1 MHRGKAWVLA
11 GFGVLMFLLIG
22 AFIRHSQSAEPHAPA
37 TVSRQRQTA
46 ITKQSSRKTQAASTP
61 SQTAPSI
68 AGSTVAQTSSS
79 LAAFTFSAPTLQRS
93 WSYMAYVPA
102 GYDPHKRYPL
112 VLMLHGMDGDDTN
125 LVQLVDSKSLLDEA
139 VNSTGHPAVVV
150 FVDGGNSFY
159 VDSPAEKMQTAI
171 MQDLLPH
178 LKQQFAL
185 LSQEDAHAVG
195 GVSMGGYG
203 ALRLVLA
210 EPQQFRIAAALSPAV
225 WQQVPEAAQSRMPAF
240 LTHGQWDQARW
251 DADQPANMLTADRLA
266 GLKIYLASGQADTTV
281 PFTDVTHFA
290 SQLQAVGVTPT
301 TSWSAT
307 GTHGFNY
314 WQQALPAA
322 YQWLLQQLPRAT
334 TN

>member
-1 MHRGKAWVLA
+1 
-11 GFGVLMFLLIG
+11 
-22 AFIRHSQSAEPHAPA
+22 
-37 TVSRQRQTA
+37 
-46 ITKQSSRKTQAASTP
+46 
-61 SQTAPSI
+61 
-68 AGSTVAQTSSS
+68 
-79 LAAFTFSAPTLQRS
+79 
-93 WSYMAYVPA
+93 
-102 GYDPHKRYPL
+102 
-112 VLMLHGMDGDDTN
+112 MLHGMDGDDTN
-125 LVQLVDSKSLLDEA
+125 LVQVVDSKSLLDEA

-150 FVDGGNSFY
+150 FVDGDNSFY

-185 LSQEDAHAVG
+185 LSQADAHAVG

-266 GLKIYLASGQADTTV
+266 GLKVYLASGQADTTV